1 MSIGVSVGLCSA
13 MGLLFGTAHM
23 TLPFLLL
30 GKAIEFTG
38 LYIQLHQ
45 WRRHYFDTC
54 FPGIGVDD
62 LFIIVQSWSNISSSV
77 HRGTSIEERIGL
89 ALKHSVSS
97 SLILD
102 WFFGKLAG

>member
-1 MSIGVSVGLCSA
+1 VGMSIGVSVGLCSA

-45 WRRHYFDTC
+45 
-54 FPGIGVDD
+54 
-62 LFIIVQSWSNISSSV
+62 
-77 HRGTSIEERIGL
+77 
-89 ALKHSVSS
+89 
-97 SLILD
+97 
-102 WFFGKLAG
+102 